1 MSHTYSSVLLHCVFS
16 TKNRQ
21 PIIPIDLKA
30 RLWPYMAGI
39 ARMNGF
45 KTLAVGGMLDHAHIL
60 LSLPLRIPIPKA
72 AQLIKGGSSKWIND
86 HLQRRSFAWQA
97 GYGVFSIGISQIEK
111 TVRYI
116 LNQEQHHRKMTFN
129 REWTLMLER
138 HGLKEYPDPRD

>member
-1 MSHTYSSVLLHCVFS
+1 
-16 TKNRQ
+16 
-21 PIIPIDLKA
+21 
-30 RLWPYMAGI
+30 
-39 ARMNGF
+39 
-45 KTLAVGGMLDHAHIL
+45 MLDHAHIL

-72 AQLIKGGSSKWIND
+72 IQLIKGGSSKWIND
-86 HLQRRSFAWQA
+86 HLERRSFAWQA